1 MQGTYN
7 VTACLHVLFSVPECV
22 GTWSQDSGPEL
33 LDMENVARAVGK
45 VLMSG
50 KIRARAYT
58 VRDLWIGRQLSY
70 KAVQVTT
77 ASCLLCPVTTWHPV
91 TQCSRTP

>member
-1 MQGTYN
+1 MRWN
-7 VTACLHVLFSVPECV
+7 V
-22 GTWSQDSGPEL
+22 GSQESGPQL

-70 KAVQVTT
+70 KDVQVPLP
-77 ASCLLCPVTTWHPV
+77 ASFLCLLGYFSSCNTM
-91 TQCSRTP
+91 

>member
-1 MQGTYN
+1 MRWN
-7 VTACLHVLFSVPECV
+7 V
-22 GTWSQDSGPEL
+22 GSQDSGPEL
-33 LDMENVARAVGK
+33 LDMENVAMAVGK

-77 ASCLLCPVTTWHPV
+77 ASCLLYPVATWYEFIRCP
-91 TQCSRTP
+91 RTP